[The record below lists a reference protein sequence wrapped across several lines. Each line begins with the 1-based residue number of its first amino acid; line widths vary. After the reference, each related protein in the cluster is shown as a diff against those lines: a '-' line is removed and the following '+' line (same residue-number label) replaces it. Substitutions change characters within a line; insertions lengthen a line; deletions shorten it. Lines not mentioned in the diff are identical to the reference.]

1 MNELE
6 IKKKSATIY
15 ELSQEIHIRN
25 QDDLKDVIEILQG
38 VKQHREKIIE
48 YWKTA
53 KQSARKAYKEIVSKE
68 KSMLDIWDKTIQ
80 NLKNEILYYN
90 SIQEQKAI
98 KISEKAEQYRKEEVN
113 KLLDE
118 SIEAE
123 QNGDKETAKS
133 KLRQAEMIE
142 NLERYTEKIFK
153 NQNGIS
159 TQKRWQVRIL
169 DNKSVPAFF
178 GEIEIREINTKKLL
192 EIRRQNLNVKISG
205 VEFYQVENVLIKNGG
220 I

>member
-68 KSMLDIWDKTIQ
+68 KSMLDI
-80 NLKNEILYYN
+80 
-90 SIQEQKAI
+90 
-98 KISEKAEQYRKEEVN
+98 
-113 KLLDE
+113 
-118 SIEAE
+118 
-123 QNGDKETAKS
+123 
-133 KLRQAEMIE
+133 
-142 NLERYTEKIFK
+142 
-153 NQNGIS
+153 
-159 TQKRWQVRIL
+159 
-169 DNKSVPAFF
+169 
-178 GEIEIREINTKKLL
+178 
-192 EIRRQNLNVKISG
+192 
-205 VEFYQVENVLIKNGG
+205 
-220 I
+220 

>member
-6 IKKKSATIY
+6 IRKKSATIY
-15 ELSQEIHIRN
+15 ELSQEMYIRN
-25 QDDLKDVIEILQG
+25 QEDLSDVIEILKG
-38 VKQHREKIIE
+38 VKEHKNKIIG
-48 YWKTA
+48 YWKPA
-53 KQSARKAYKEIVSKE
+53 KESARKAYKEIVSKE
-68 KSMLDIWDKTIQ
+68 KSMLEICDKTIE
-80 NLKNEILYYN
+80 NLKNEILYYK
-90 SIQEQKAI
+90 SIQKQKSI
-98 KISEKAEQYRKEEVN
+98 KISEEAEKYRKEEVN

-133 KLRQAEMIE
+133 KLHQAEMIE

-178 GEIEIREINTKKLL
+178 DEIEIREINTKKLL
-192 EIRRQNLNVKISG
+192 EIRKQNPNVKISG
-205 VEFYQVENVLIKNGG
+205 VEFYQVENILIKNGG

>member
-6 IKKKSATIY
+6 IKEKSATIY

-68 KSMLDIWDKTIQ
+68 KSMLDICDKTIQ

-178 GEIEIREINTKKLL
+178 DEIEIREINTKKLL
-192 EIRRQNLNVKISG
+192 EIRKQNPNVKISG

>member
-1 MNELE
+1 
-6 IKKKSATIY
+6 
-15 ELSQEIHIRN
+15 
-25 QDDLKDVIEILQG
+25 
-38 VKQHREKIIE
+38 
-48 YWKTA
+48 
-53 KQSARKAYKEIVSKE
+53 
-68 KSMLDIWDKTIQ
+68 
-80 NLKNEILYYN
+80 
-90 SIQEQKAI
+90 
-98 KISEKAEQYRKEEVN
+98 
-113 KLLDE
+113 
-118 SIEAE
+118 
-123 QNGDKETAKS
+123 
-133 KLRQAEMIE
+133 MIE

>member
-6 IKKKSATIY
+6 IKEKSATIY

-68 KSMLDIWDKTIQ
+68 KSMLDICDKTIQ
-80 NLKNEILYYN
+80 NFKNEILYYK
-90 SIQEQKAI
+90 SIKEQKAI
-98 KISEKAEQYRKEEVN
+98 KISGKAEQYRKEEVN

-169 DNKSVPAFF
+169 DNKSVPAFLM
-178 GEIEIREINTKKLL
+178 K
-192 EIRRQNLNVKISG
+192 
-205 VEFYQVENVLIKNGG
+205 
-220 I
+220 